1 MKTNTEYKNA
11 ALAALKGNWAKAVL
25 ASVVYIAIM
34 FVAIG
39 PYMFYTAKMQA
50 YRMENMP
57 TAPGSLSS
65 ALGSAMAL
73 LQDPEYMALSQKASG
88 WNAVYW
94 LMFVFVML
102 PMMLGFANAFLRLL
116 TGGENDI
123 LGNTYKIAT
132 KNYWHKM
139 WGMFLMHYFHSFF
152 GRLPFHHPRN
162 YQDVLLCDDA
172 LYPGRES
179 GIVRERSH
187 RPQPRDDEGPQVRS
201 LLAVA
206 EFHRLAHP
214 EPSHAGYRRPLAGPV
229 PADGHRGFL

>member
-139 WGMFLMHYFHSFF
+139 WGMFLMH
-152 GRLPFHHPRN
+152 
-162 YQDVLLCDDA
+162 
-172 LYPGRES
+172 
-179 GIVRERSH
+179 I
-187 RPQPRDDEGPQVRS
+187 
-201 LLAVA
+201 
-206 EFHRLAHP
+206 
-214 EPSHAGYRRPLAGPV
+214 
-229 PADGHRGFL
+229 FLFR